1 MQVVPLPIIVL
12 LIVLVVYSVW
22 VLSFRVPVICV
33 VVTTSTMD
41 SKRGHS
47 TGNPYYFRACDMK
60 KKIEPS
66 VGFLYLKV
74 EILYAILVGS
84 STSTSTAVLVGCTIQ
99 YSTFEHLKL
108 LVHVHVSPGT
118 AVLR

>member
-1 MQVVPLPIIVL
+1 ME
-12 LIVLVVYSVW
+12 
-22 VLSFRVPVICV
+22 
-33 VVTTSTMD
+33 
-41 SKRGHS
+41 
-47 TGNPYYFRACDMK
+47 K
-60 KKIEPS
+60 KFEPS
-66 VGFLYLKV
+66 VPVYLKV

-84 STSTSTAVLVGCTIQ
+84 STSTSTAVGCTIQ

>member
-1 MQVVPLPIIVL
+1 
-12 LIVLVVYSVW
+12 
-22 VLSFRVPVICV
+22 
-33 VVTTSTMD
+33 MD

-74 EILYAILVGS
+74 EILYAILVLVGS
-84 STSTSTAVLVGCTIQ
+84 STSTSTAVGCTIQ